1 MKELQPEQPYDFDQN
16 RSWRDRANAD
26 QSVEELAAINLSHS
40 LSAVERADEDRSDSF
55 IQELTALLE
64 THDAL
69 EDEII
74 SHGVNPDLV
83 DDGLSESFI
92 QLLTTYID
100 QPGHEMAM
108 PPADTDHDAAN
119 LASTLPILPPI
130 APDAVI
136 TPNALPS
143 RALDIPT
150 AMTTTTILPR
160 SASDPASQSWK
171 TKLADY
177 YRSAS
182 VRVDVKRLSRLNNLV
197 GELMT
202 QENSALLQ
210 SQHLQRTIHTV
221 AQRFSRFA
229 QSLRGLDAW
238 IDHSFAQD
246 DSFAQDAMVE
256 IAQLGEAI
264 QDMMLL
270 DQHLHETYRQ
280 RQQTLKQV
288 HSGLLQTQ
296 MLPLADITQRFPRMI
311 RDLSLQHRKRVSLK
325 LIGANTL
332 MDKAILDKLMDPLVH
347 LLRNAFDHGIEMP
360 ALREVNGKS
369 SEATIEIRAYQRGNQ
384 TYIEVRDDGR
394 GIDPELIR
402 QKVIDR
408 KLLDREAA
416 QHLTKEALYEYI
428 FSPGFSTAATVT
440 ELSGRGVGMDAVR
453 AQVSQLK
460 GSVSVKSEVTQGT
473 IFTLRFPLTLTLSN
487 LLVFRINFLLFA
499 LPIDT
504 LAGLVNISRDQVQ
517 HINQQ
522 SFFVWEGTNVGI
534 YPVAQLMRHY
544 PMPLRP
550 QPQLPNIPLPQ
561 EGDLTF
567 LIIAG
572 DHKTIAIPIDEVLQ
586 EQELVVK
593 PFGQLIP
600 PPSYLYGCTILGD
613 GTLVP
618 ILDGPALIRRWT
630 TMARTPANE
639 RQLDVPASDC
649 HSHRADIPTI
659 LVVDD
664 SPTARQFVALS
675 LEKEGYQV
683 IQARDGREALQYLQ
697 QSPLIQ
703 AVFCDVEMPRL
714 NGFEFLAQCR
724 QDPRTID
731 LPILMLTTRSGAK
744 YQQKAK
750 LLGATA
756 YLTKPYLEQ
765 ELLRTLA
772 DCLAAHAS

>member
-1 MKELQPEQPYDFDQN
+1 MKELQPKQPSNFDQP
-16 RSWRDRANAD
+16 RSWVDRANAER
-26 QSVEELAAINLSHS
+26 SVEGPTAIDVSQG
-40 LSAVERADEDRSDSF
+40 LSAVDRADEDLSDLF

-69 EDEII
+69 EDEVI
-74 SHGVNPDLV
+74 SHGTNPDLA

-92 QLLTTYID
+92 KLLTTYID
-100 QPGHEMAM
+100 QPALEMAM
-108 PPADTDHDAAN
+108 PPTDAAHI
-119 LASTLPILPPI
+119 APTLPISSPLTPTSVI
-130 APDAVI
+130 AP
-136 TPNALPS
+136 NSSQS
-143 RALDIPT
+143 RDFDLPT
-150 AMTTTTILPR
+150 AMTATTILPR
-160 SASDPASQSWK
+160 SATDPASQSWK

-202 QENSALLQ
+202 QENSVLLQ
-210 SQHLQRTIHTV
+210 SQHLQSTIHTV
-221 AQRFSRFA
+221 AQRFSRFT
-229 QSLRGLDAW
+229 QSLRGLNKS
-238 IDHSFAQD
+238 IDHSL
-246 DSFAQDAMVE
+246 AQDAMAE

-264 QDMMLL
+264 QDMTLL
-270 DQHLHETYRQ
+270 DQRLHETYRQ

-402 QKVIDR
+402 QKVVDR
-408 KLLDREAA
+408 KLLAFDRA
-416 QHLTKEALYEYI
+416 QALTKDELYEYI
-428 FSPGFSTAATVT
+428 FSPGFSTATKVT

-453 AQVSQLK
+453 AQVTQLK

-473 IFTLRFPLTLTLSN
+473 IFTLRFPLTLTIAN
-487 LLVFRINFLLFA
+487 LLVFRINSLLFA

-504 LAGLVNISRDQVQ
+504 LAGLVNIRHDQVQ
-517 HINQQ
+517 ASNQQ
-522 SFFVWEGTNVGI
+522 SWFAWEGTRVGI

-561 EGDLTF
+561 EGDLTC
-567 LIIAG
+567 LLIAG
-572 DHKTIAIPIDEVLQ
+572 DHTTIGIPIDEVLQ

-618 ILDGPALIRRWT
+618 ILDGQALIRRWKT
-630 TMARTPANE
+630 IVRTPANE
-639 RQLDVPASDC
+639 RWLDEQASDRPA
-649 HSHRADIPTI
+649 HRGDTPTI

-664 SPTARQFVALS
+664 SPTARQFVALT
-675 LEKEGYQV
+675 LEKAGYQV

-697 QSPLIQ
+697 QSPSIQ

-724 QDPRTID
+724 QAPHTID
-731 LPILMLTTRSGAK
+731 LPILMLTARSGENH
-744 YQQKAK
+744 QQKAK
-750 LLGATA
+750 SLGATA

-765 ELLRTLA
+765 ELLSTLA
-772 DCLAAHAS
+772 DCLAHQSPGLAVHG